1 MSTLRKDPV
10 SGGWVIMA
18 REHIPRP
25 PALEPASEGESTSE
39 ANCPFCE
46 GNERMTPPEIWAD
59 RSGGAAKNSRGWS
72 VRVIPNKFALLRIE
86 GEVTRSGEG
95 IYDMVN
101 GVGAHEVVIESPRH
115 NARMSRYSQGRM
127 ESVVRTWR
135 DRMSDLYRDQRF
147 RYVQIFRNYGQMAGS
162 KIFHA
167 HSQIMALPITP
178 RWIADEMR
186 NTHEYY
192 DYKERCLFC
201 DIIQQE
207 LKANTRVVSVNE
219 GFIALEP
226 FAARFPFET
235 WILPRRHSH
244 DFQFLSDG
252 EIPALAAVMKQSL
265 AAIEQA
271 LQNPAFNLVIHTAP
285 MAKPSETGAMS
296 SSRQYHWHVEII
308 PRLTMVAGFEWGT
321 GFHVNPTL
329 PEEAA
334 AFLKQVIDEGHTF
347 EEE

>member
-1 MSTLRKDPV
+1 MSMLRKDPV

-18 REHIPRP
+18 REVIPRP
-25 PALEPASEGESTSE
+25 PALQPINETETTSE
-39 ANCPFCE
+39 ASCPFCE

-59 RSGGAAKNSRGWS
+59 RAGGMGKNGRGWQL
-72 VRVIPNKFALLRIE
+72 RVIPNKFALLRIE

-101 GVGAHEVVIESPRH
+101 GVGAHEVIIESPRH
-115 NARMSRYSQGRM
+115 NARMAHYKQARM

-135 DRMSDLYRDQRF
+135 DRMNDLYRDQRF
-147 RYVQIFRNYGQMAGS
+147 RYVQIFRNYGQSAGS
-162 KIFHA
+162 RIFHA

-186 NTHEYY
+186 STHEYY
-192 DYKERCLFC
+192 EYKERCLFC

-207 LKANTRVVSVNE
+207 IKANTRVVAINE
-219 GFIALEP
+219 GFIAIEP

-244 DFQFLSDG
+244 DFQFLTDG
-252 EIPALAAVMKQSL
+252 EIPALAAIMKQALGS
-265 AAIEQA
+265 IEQA
-271 LQNPAFNLVIHTAP
+271 LQNPPFNLVIHSAP
-285 MAKPSETGAMS
+285 QAKPTDS
-296 SSRQYHWHVEII
+296 SGLSARQYHWHMEII
-308 PRLTMVAGFEWGT
+308 PRLTTVAGFEWGT

-334 AFLKQVIDEGHTF
+334 DFLKQVIDEGHLV